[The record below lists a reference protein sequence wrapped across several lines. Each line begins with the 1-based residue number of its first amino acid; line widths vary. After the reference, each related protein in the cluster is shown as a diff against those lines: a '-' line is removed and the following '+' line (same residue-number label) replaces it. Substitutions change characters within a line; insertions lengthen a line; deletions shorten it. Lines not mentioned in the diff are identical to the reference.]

1 MLLPLMGLIFFCLA
15 LAPFAAAYALFDPQ
29 ARNLASLS
37 RFYLGSFFW
46 PFMVSAGFELLELQ
60 NIWLDGHFGL
70 LTLLAPIGGAL
81 FDLVW
86 RPFSRSQ
93 ASPKRLILAVLTT
106 SLMVAGFS
114 FHFVYLANMDLNP
127 SYDEHSLKGI
137 WKGREGELVLADGG
151 SWSRDG
157 DWGLIV
163 KSKRYRVIRSFGQ
176 LSLTEDMDPD
186 GMTILYRK
194 LPSR

>member
-1 MLLPLMGLIFFCLA
+1 MLVPLMELIFFCVA

-46 PFMVSAGFELLELQ
+46 PFLVSAGLEILELQ
-60 NIWLDGHFGL
+60 NIWLDDHLGL
-70 LTLLAPIGGAL
+70 LALLSPFAGAL
-81 FDLVW
+81 LDRAWRQSARRQVGPQRFIPALV
-86 RPFSRSQ
+86 
-93 ASPKRLILAVLTT
+93 TT
-106 SLMVAGFS
+106 SLMVAGFF
-114 FHFVYLANMDLNP
+114 FHFVYLSNMDLNP

-157 DWGLIV
+157 DLGLIV